1 MEKLID
7 FAIRRRVT
15 IVMCTVAIALFGVVS
30 LSRLKLNLLPD
41 LSYPTLTIRTE
52 LPGAA
57 PLELETL
64 VTRPVEEAVSIIR
77 NVREVRSVSRA
88 GQSDVTLEFVWG
100 TDMDLAG
107 IDVREKL
114 DLLQLPI
121 EAKRPLLLRFDPS
134 SEPVM
139 RLAFLDEG
147 ANGPEGGVDR
157 LKALRR
163 LAEDRLKPEL
173 EAVEG
178 SAAVKVSGGYED
190 EVQVFVDQQKLSQLG
205 LPIETVTRRI
215 RAENVN
221 LSGGRLEQGTQRFL
235 VRTLNE
241 FATIEQMAN
250 AIIAT
255 RDGHPVYLK
264 DVATVKRGYKDR
276 EAITR
281 VNGKEAIEL
290 AVYKEGDA
298 NTVQLAQGVRD
309 RIEAM
314 QKNLPEGTVIRTVY
328 DQSTFIA
335 AAIGEVKSAAL
346 IGGLLAILVLYAF
359 LRDAR
364 TTLIAG
370 IAIPVSVLGTFVLM
384 YAFKLSLNIM
394 SLGGIALAVGMLV
407 DNAVVVLES
416 IVRHQEHGVE
426 RHEAARRG
434 TAEVAMAV
442 TAATLTSVAV
452 FFPMVFIT
460 GVAGQLF
467 KDQSLTVTYALAFSL
482 VVALTLVP
490 MLAAGR
496 TVRAVVPADAAPERA
511 PRRIDNW
518 LRTASGAF
526 GRLSGWI
533 ARFFALILS
542 PLVRGAQAVNGW
554 ADRRYPDA
562 IRWAL
567 AHPGRTIGSAV
578 ALFVFTLLVIA
589 PRLGTELI
597 PQMSQGEFNVDLRL
611 PPGAPLEQ
619 TDRTVQA
626 TQVASSKL
634 GNVDLAYAVAGTGN
648 RLDANPVDA
657 GENTGRLSITLQK
670 GAGRADEEAAMAA
683 MRKGLDN
690 QPGVQYRFSRPALF
704 SMSTPLEVVV
714 SGYDLDRLRAAAEQV
729 RAKMVADDRFAD
741 VKSTVE
747 AGNPEIQIVFDQ
759 ERASQ
764 LGLVVRDIADRVVNS
779 VRGEVATRYKLRD
792 KQIDVLVRS
801 VDTRAAS
808 IEEVRNLIVNPG
820 SEFPVTLS
828 AVAEVKLAV
837 GPAEVRRLGQER
849 VAVISANL
857 AHGDL
862 GTAVETLGNIVKE
875 VQLPVGT
882 TAFLSG
888 QSSEMTDSFRSLQF
902 VLVLAIFL
910 VYLVMAST
918 FESLI
923 HPFVIL
929 LTIPLAVVGAVWAMW
944 LTGTT
949 VNVVAYIGVI
959 MLAGIVVN
967 QSIVLIEAVNQ
978 ARERGLPKHDAIVE
992 AGRIR
997 LRPILIT
1004 KLTTILGLLPMALGL
1019 GEGAEVRA
1027 PMAITVIGGVLLTT
1041 FLTLLVIPVV
1051 YSVMDRKHYA
1061 ARPAESASTAAAPA
1075 PAA

>member
-1 MEKLID
+1 
-7 FAIRRRVT
+7 
-15 IVMCTVAIALFGVVS
+15 MCTVAIALFGLVS
-30 LSRLKLNLLPD
+30 LTRLKVNLLPD

-77 NVREVRSVSRA
+77 NVRQVRSVSRA

-114 DLLQLPI
+114 DLLQLPL

-134 SEPVM
+134 SEPVL
-139 RLAFLDEG
+139 RLAFLDKGDKARDESV
-147 ANGPEGGVDR
+147 ER
-157 LKALRR
+157 LKSLRR
-163 LAEDRLKPEL
+163 FAEDRLKPDL

-178 SAAVKVSGGYED
+178 SAAVKVSGGFED
-190 EVQVFVDQQKLSQLG
+190 EVQVFVDQQKLAQLG
-205 LPIETVTRRI
+205 LSIDTVTRRI

-241 FATIEQMAN
+241 FGTIEQMAN

-255 RDGHPVYLK
+255 RDGQPVYLK
-264 DVATVKRGYKDR
+264 DVASVTRGYKDR

-281 VNGKEAIEL
+281 VDGREAIEL

-298 NTVQLAQGVRD
+298 NTVQLAKGVQARLKELD
-309 RIEAM
+309 
-314 QKNLPEGTVIRTVY
+314 KSLPEGTEVLTVY
-328 DQSTFIA
+328 DQSTFIS

-364 TTLIAG
+364 ATLISS

-384 YAFKLSLNIM
+384 YAFNITLNIM

-416 IVRHQEHGVE
+416 IVRKQEHGME
-426 RHEAARRG
+426 RREAARQG
-434 TAEVAMAV
+434 TSEVAMAV

-452 FFPMVFIT
+452 FFPMVFIS

-467 KDQSLTVTYALAFSL
+467 KDQSLTVTFALALSL

-496 TVRAVVPADAAPERA
+496 PQRVGEPQSADAVAQTR
-511 PRRIDNW
+511 PRRIDALLSRAAAG
-518 LRTASGAF
+518 LRRVA
-526 GRLSGWI
+526 GWI
-533 ARFFALILS
+533 SKGCALALS
-542 PLVRGAQAVNGW
+542 PIVRVTQALMHW
-554 ADRRYPDA
+554 ADRSYPGA
-562 IRWAL
+562 ILWAL
-567 AHPGRTIGSAV
+567 GNPGKVIGSAV
-578 ALFVFTLLVIA
+578 GLFAFTMLVVA

-619 TDRTVQA
+619 TDRTVQSV
-626 TQVASSKL
+626 QRSSTAL
-634 GNVDLAYAVAGTGN
+634 GNVALAYSVAGTGN

-657 GENTGRLSITLQK
+657 GENTGRLSITLQP
-670 GAGRADEEAAMAA
+670 GAGRDDEETAMNAL
-683 MRKGLDN
+683 RKDLDSL
-690 QPGVQYRFSRPALF
+690 PGVQYRFSRPSLF
-704 SMSTPLEVVV
+704 SLSTPLEVVV
-714 SGYDLDRLRAAAEQV
+714 SGFDLDRLQVAAEQV

-741 VKSTVE
+741 VKTTVE
-747 AGNPEIQIVFDQ
+747 AGNPEIQIIFDQ

-820 SEFPVTLS
+820 SDFPVPLS
-828 AVAEVKLAV
+828 AVADVKLSV
-837 GPAEVRRLGQER
+837 GPAEVRRVGQER
-849 VAVISANL
+849 VAVVSANL

-862 GTAVETLGNIVKE
+862 GAAIDRLKGIVTE

-888 QSSEMTDSFRSLQF
+888 QSEEMQSSFQSLQF
-902 VLVLAIFL
+902 VLLMAVFL
-910 VYLVMAST
+910 VYLVMASQ
-918 FESLI
+918 FESLM

-929 LTIPLAVVGAVWAMW
+929 LTIPLAVTGAVWALW

-967 QSIVLIEAVNQ
+967 QSIVLIDAVNQ
-978 ARERGLPKHDAIVE
+978 ARERGLAKHEAILE
-992 AGRIR
+992 AGRLR

-1004 KLTTILGLLPMALGL
+1004 KLTTILGLMPMAMGL

-1051 YSVMDRKHYA
+1051 YAVLDRKTYVPRGSA
-1061 ARPAESASTAAAPA
+1061 AQSAAEAAAG
-1075 PAA
+1075 

>member
-1 MEKLID
+1 MQLID

-15 IVMCTVAIALFGVVS
+15 VVMCTVAIALFGLVS
-30 LSRLKLNLLPD
+30 LTRLKVNLLPD

-77 NVREVRSVSRA
+77 NVRQVRSVSRA

-114 DLLQLPI
+114 DLLQLPL

-134 SEPVM
+134 SEPVL
-139 RLAFLDEG
+139 RLAFLDKGDKARDESV
-147 ANGPEGGVDR
+147 ER
-157 LKALRR
+157 LKSLRR
-163 LAEDRLKPEL
+163 FAEDRLKPDL

-178 SAAVKVSGGYED
+178 SAAVKVSGGFED
-190 EVQVFVDQQKLSQLG
+190 EVQVFVDQQKLAQLG
-205 LPIETVTRRI
+205 LSIDTVTRRI

-241 FATIEQMAN
+241 FGTIEQMAN

-255 RDGHPVYLK
+255 RDGQPVYLK
-264 DVATVKRGYKDR
+264 DVASVTRGYKDR

-281 VNGKEAIEL
+281 VDGREAIEL

-298 NTVQLAQGVRD
+298 NTVQLAKGVQARLKELD
-309 RIEAM
+309 
-314 QKNLPEGTVIRTVY
+314 KSLPEGTEVLTVY
-328 DQSTFIA
+328 DQSTFIS

-364 TTLIAG
+364 ATLISS

-384 YAFKLSLNIM
+384 YAFNITLNIM

-416 IVRHQEHGVE
+416 IVRKQEHGME
-426 RHEAARRG
+426 RREAARQG
-434 TAEVAMAV
+434 TSEVAMAV

-452 FFPMVFIT
+452 FFPMVFIS

-467 KDQSLTVTYALAFSL
+467 KDQSLTVTFALALSL

-496 TVRAVVPADAAPERA
+496 PQRVGEPQSADAVAQTR
-511 PRRIDNW
+511 PRRIDALLSRAAAG
-518 LRTASGAF
+518 LRRVA
-526 GRLSGWI
+526 GWI
-533 ARFFALILS
+533 SKGCALALS
-542 PLVRGAQAVNGW
+542 PIVRVTQALMHW
-554 ADRRYPDA
+554 ADRSYPGA
-562 IRWAL
+562 ILWAL
-567 AHPGRTIGSAV
+567 GNPGKVIGSAV
-578 ALFVFTLLVIA
+578 GLFAFTMLVVA

-619 TDRTVQA
+619 TDRTVQSV
-626 TQVASSKL
+626 QRSSTAL
-634 GNVDLAYAVAGTGN
+634 GNVALAYSVAGTGN

-657 GENTGRLSITLQK
+657 GENTGRLSITLQP
-670 GAGRADEEAAMAA
+670 GAGRDDEETAMNAL
-683 MRKGLDN
+683 RKDLDSL
-690 QPGVQYRFSRPALF
+690 PGVQYRFSRPSLF
-704 SMSTPLEVVV
+704 SLSTPLEVVV
-714 SGYDLDRLRAAAEQV
+714 SGFDLDRLQVAAEQV

-741 VKSTVE
+741 VKTTVE
-747 AGNPEIQIVFDQ
+747 AGNPEIQIIFDQ

-820 SEFPVTLS
+820 SDFPVPLS
-828 AVAEVKLAV
+828 AVADVQLSV
-837 GPAEVRRLGQER
+837 GPAEVRRVGQER
-849 VAVISANL
+849 VAVVSANL

-862 GTAVETLGNIVKE
+862 GAAIDRLKGIVAE

-888 QSSEMTDSFRSLQF
+888 QSEEMQSSFQSLQF
-902 VLVLAIFL
+902 VLLMAVFL
-910 VYLVMAST
+910 VYLVMASQ
-918 FESLI
+918 FESLM

-929 LTIPLAVVGAVWAMW
+929 LTIPLAVTGAVWALW

-967 QSIVLIEAVNQ
+967 QSIVLIDAVNQ
-978 ARERGLPKHDAIVE
+978 ARERGLAKHEAILE
-992 AGRIR
+992 AGRLR

-1004 KLTTILGLLPMALGL
+1004 KLTTILGLMPMAMGL

-1051 YSVMDRKHYA
+1051 YAVLDRKTYVPRGSA
-1061 ARPAESASTAAAPA
+1061 AQSAAEAAAG
-1075 PAA
+1075 